1 MSNGG
6 SRQYYVEFSDGRNVK
21 QSSIHMFG
29 VFSKQYKFNPGDH
42 CLSVSDDRSLTY
54 LPGIV
59 TGKSKTGIDVTFVDG
74 SK

>member
-1 MSNGG
+1 MSNCG

-29 VFSKQYKFNPGDH
+29 VFSKRYKFNQGDH
-42 CLSVSDDRSLTY
+42 CLSVSDDRSLIY

-59 TGKSKTGIDVTFVDG
+59 TRKSKTGIDVTFIDG
-74 SK
+74 SR